1 MKIVIIGAT
10 GFIGSRLL
18 SFLDREENDLTVVTR
33 NVESA
38 KEKLGD
44 IAEFCEWDGKSPAPL
59 DEIIKD
65 AWAVINLAGENLAS
79 GRWSQERKEHII
91 SSRTE
96 SVSAVVDAINRSE
109 KKPDV
114 LIQASAI
121 GYYGSDFKKTFDEN
135 SAAGNNFL
143 AEVTRKWEEATAGLN
158 PEVRLVL
165 IRTGIVIG
173 PDGGALQQMA
183 RPFKFGFGGHIGSGK
198 QYFSWIHIDDEV
210 RAILFFLE
218 NKDTRGVYNLT
229 APNPVTM
236 KVFARELGRVLHRPS
251 WFHVPAFAIKTLMG
265 QMGKE
270 MLLASQKVIPAKLE
284 EEGFSFDFEDVR
296 MALTNIVNS

>member
-38 KEKLGD
+38 KERLGD

-158 PEVRLVL
+158 SEVRLVL

-183 RPFKFGFGGHIGSGK
+183 RPFKLGFGGHIGSGK

-218 NKDTRGVYNLT
+218 NKDTRGVFNLT

-284 EEGFSFDFEDVR
+284 KEGFSFDFEDVR

>member
-38 KEKLGD
+38 KERLGD

-183 RPFKFGFGGHIGSGK
+183 RPFKLGFGGHIGSGK

-218 NKDTRGVYNLT
+218 NKDTRGVFNLT

-284 EEGFSFDFEDVR
+284 KEGFSFDFEDVR